1 MKKLILISTS
11 LLLCLSF
18 AACGSANEAETTASS
33 HGFDLNLDI
42 PTISI
47 DAIEPVTNNGMD
59 IDLNFDIPKIEIDPI
74 TVAPRDENFFKDL
87 LSGWDVKLD
96 IESFNSEFFVADS
109 KDNFSLED
117 QSIIKKMDKEQLI
130 EIAEAKANL
139 LHDLADA
146 FEQSGLSVQI
156 DETTGTIDL
165 DSSVLFDTDSYAI
178 SESGKKLLKEFI
190 QVYTQVVFHEKYDGF
205 VSKIIIEG
213 HTDTSGDYD
222 HNKTLSQQRADA
234 VMQYLVSAESG
245 ISQEY
250 CDALMHTVSAE
261 GYSWDKP
268 IYDADGNVDMDASRR
283 VSFRFLISLP
293 E

>member
-1 MKKLILISTS
+1 MKKLILIFTS

-18 AACGSANEAETTASS
+18 VACGGAEEPTKANSPIL
-33 HGFDLNLDI
+33 DLDLDI

-47 DAIEPVTNNGMD
+47 DAIEPVTKNGMD
-59 IDLNFDIPKIEIDPI
+59 IDLNLDIPKIEIDPV

-87 LSGWDVKLD
+87 LSGWDIKLD
-96 IESFNSEFFVADS
+96 IKSFNPEFFVADS
-109 KDNFSLED
+109 KENFSLED
-117 QSIIKKMDKEQLI
+117 QTMIENMDKEQLI

-146 FEQSGLSVQI
+146 FEESGLSVQI

-178 SESGKKLLKEFI
+178 SESGKKLLNDFI
-190 QVYTQVVFHEKYDGF
+190 NIYTQVVFHEKYDGF

-213 HTDTSGDYD
+213 HTDTSGDYE

-234 VMQYLVSAESG
+234 VLRYLVSPESG
-245 ISQEY
+245 ISQDY
-250 CDALMHTVSAE
+250 CDALMNTVSAE

-268 IYDADGNVDMDASRR
+268 IYDAGGNVDMDASRR
-283 VSFRFLISLP
+283 VSFRFLISIP
-293 E
+293 

>member
-1 MKKLILISTS
+1 MKKLILIFTS

-18 AACGSANEAETTASS
+18 VACGSAEEPTKANSPIL
-33 HGFDLNLDI
+33 DLDLDI

-47 DAIEPVTNNGMD
+47 DAIEPVTKNGMD
-59 IDLNFDIPKIEIDPI
+59 IDLNLDIPKIEIDPI

-96 IESFNSEFFVADS
+96 INSFNPEFFVADS
-109 KDNFSLED
+109 KDNFSIAD
-117 QSIIKKMDKEQLI
+117 QSIVEKMDKEQLI

-146 FEQSGLSVQI
+146 FAQSGLSVQI

-178 SESGKKLLKEFI
+178 SESGKKLLNEFI
-190 QVYTQVVFHEKYDGF
+190 NIYTQVVFHEKYDGF
-205 VSKIIIEG
+205 ISKIIIEG

-245 ISQEY
+245 ISQEC
-250 CDALMHTVSAE
+250 CDALMNTVSAE

-268 IYDADGNVDMDASRR
+268 IYDAAGNVDMAASRR
-283 VSFRFLISLP
+283 VSFRFQISLS

>member
-18 AACGSANEAETTASS
+18 VACGSAEEPTKANSPIL
-33 HGFDLNLDI
+33 DLDLDI

-47 DAIEPVTNNGMD
+47 DAIEPVTKNGMD
-59 IDLNFDIPKIEIDPI
+59 IDLNLDIPKIEIDPI

-96 IESFNSEFFVADS
+96 INSFNPEFFVADS
-109 KDNFSLED
+109 KDNFSIAD
-117 QSIIKKMDKEQLI
+117 QSIVEKMDKEQLI

-146 FEQSGLSVQI
+146 FAQSGLSVQI
-156 DETTGTIDL
+156 DETTGTINL

-178 SESGKKLLKEFI
+178 SESGKKLLNEFI
-190 QVYTQVVFHEKYDGF
+190 NIYTQVVFHEKYDGF
-205 VSKIIIEG
+205 ISKIIIEG

-245 ISQEY
+245 ISQEC
-250 CDALMHTVSAE
+250 CDALMNTVSAE

-268 IYDADGNVDMDASRR
+268 IYDAAGNVDMAASRR
-283 VSFRFLISLP
+283 VSFRFQISLS